1 MNRIKLCKLID
12 GTIAPYDL
20 CTDSLDLGNK
30 SQVDYEY
37 IGQGIIF
44 SSRPVNTP
52 NITAIPDFHFWYKI
66 ATEKTIFK
74 EPTWEPKPNPMS
86 DLNNFID
93 MVNYRFPHPY
103 SVVRYLN
110 PRWCISPSLDVSITD
125 DVTLGCMRK

>member
-1 MNRIKLCKLID
+1 MIRLKLCKLET
-12 GTIAPYDL
+12 GATVAYDL
-20 CTDSLDLGNK
+20 CTDSLDLGDY

-37 IGQGIIF
+37 LGKGFLGVSQQ
-44 SSRPVNTP
+44 V
-52 NITAIPDFHFWYKI
+52 FHFWSKI

-93 MVNYRFPHPY
+93 MVNYRFPPPY